1 MKVVLAGG
9 SGALGR
15 RIAASFAADGAEVV
29 VLTRTVRQGLPYRQV
44 TWDGPWAGELAGAV
58 LVNLAG
64 ELVDRRPTA
73 ANVALLTRSRVEP
86 TLALKRAA
94 ATLDTPPA
102 VWVQASTLAIYG
114 DGGDTVLT
122 EASPAAD
129 GPAQM
134 AGVARAWEAA
144 AAEAPADRQVVL
156 RAGVVLDRH
165 TPALDR
171 LTGLA
176 RWGLGGRVG
185 SGRQWVSWLHIDDL
199 LAVVRRAVD
208 DPAMSGVLHA
218 TSPEPVRNADLMAGL
233 RTVLGRPPAPP
244 TPEPLV
250 RLGAMLLRTDPA
262 LALTGRRCVPARL
275 REAGF
280 EFAHP
285 ELVPA
290 LRDLLSRR
298 T

>member
-1 MKVVLAGG
+1 VKVVLAGG

-15 RIAASFAADGAEVV
+15 RIAASFAADGADVV
-29 VLTRTVRQGLPYRQV
+29 VLTRAVRAGLPYRQV
-44 TWDGPWAGELAGAV
+44 TWDEDFAGELAGAV

-73 ANVALLTRSRVEP
+73 ANIALLTRSRVEP

-122 EASPAAD
+122 EASPPAD

-134 AGVARAWEAA
+134 AGVARAWETAA
-144 AAEAPADRQVVL
+144 AGAPADRQVVL
-156 RAGVVLDRH
+156 RAGVVLDRN

-171 LTGLA
+171 LAGLT
-176 RWGLGGRVG
+176 RWGLGGRIG
-185 SGRQWVSWLHIDDL
+185 SGRQWISWLHIDDL
-199 LAVVRRAVD
+199 LAIVRRAVD

-218 TSPEPVRNADLMAGL
+218 TSPAPIRNADLMAGL
-233 RTVLGRPPAPP
+233 RQVLRRPPSPP
-244 TPEPLV
+244 TPVPLL

-275 REAGF
+275 NDAGF

-290 LRDLLSRR
+290 LRDLLR
-298 T
+298 